1 MPARASRKKPFPP
14 LVCSRGIA
22 LAALLAGVLGAGAAG
37 AQVLVND
44 PLALAKLASSDL
56 TLANQYITM
65 VDQYKQML
73 VQVTGLGTHFTI
85 LPTTLD
91 PIGDPAALID
101 ANCGAGGGGGLL
113 GGLMASL
120 TSLLSQPVSES
131 QRNVCAQIV
140 IAQVDKYN
148 QTVALLGRLGTYKNS
163 LDQLVHMA
171 GKAEATLGYASGTT
185 TQATTYASGMAT
197 DMNNWDARMKAD
209 DAIIKTL
216 QDQQVLLA
224 RQALKGGAATLLGT
238 ALEDVTFKAA
248 VKAVGH

>member
-1 MPARASRKKPFPP
+1 MRTRATGNDRY
-14 LVCSRGIA
+14 R
-22 LAALLAGVLGAGAAG
+22 LLACGRRFTLVVMLAGALGAGTAG

-44 PLALAKLASSDL
+44 PLALAKLASSEL

-85 LPTTLD
+85 MPTTLD
-91 PIGDPAALID
+91 PIGDSSELIE
-101 ANCGAGGGGGLL
+101 ANCGSGGGGGLL
-113 GGLMASL
+113 GDMMASL
-120 TSLLSQPVSES
+120 ISLVSQPVSES
-131 QRNVCAQIV
+131 QRKVCAQIV

-148 QTVALLGRLGTYKNS
+148 QTVALLGRLGTYKSS
-163 LDQLVHMA
+163 LDQLVDMA
-171 GKAEATLGYASGTT
+171 GKVEATLGYASGTT

-224 RQALKGGAATLLGT
+224 RLALKGGASSILGA

-248 VKAVGH
+248 VQAVGH